1 MRGTGDTYA
10 FAILGSDEKQG
21 TNRSGWIGMTEAAG
35 RTVEQVRAL
44 VAWVGAGRRL
54 TQTGRVTLADAR
66 ALVEVLDTGDR
77 MDPVIGERTFKTKSS
92 EELYHLT
99 LLVEWAKAARLLRV
113 AGGRLLPVKK
123 NAKLVDRPD
132 ELRGAL
138 FAALP
143 RIGRDVTV
151 SGWLESLFS
160 HEYDR
165 GLRALLHRLYTV
177 TAPVPLSDLY
187 EVVWQAVSPLYVLD
201 DLSPERLQHLRV
213 AGDHD
218 VQRALK
224 AMASLDVV
232 LLTEDTAELTEGGRT
247 QTARMRGEPVP
258 GDTVLRILVELADVD
273 SPRVRRQLLVP
284 SAIRLDRLHSVIQ
297 EAMGWQDCHMHAFT
311 IDSVQYGRPDGEL
324 GFRDERTATLA
335 TLLEPGAHFV
345 YTYDFGDSW
354 EHLITVEQFQTA
366 SAGLHYP
373 HCVDGTGACP
383 PEDCGGA
390 PGYGDLKAILA
401 NPTHEEHH
409 AMLEWLG
416 LRSAREFTPDRFA
429 PDEANARLL
438 RLTAP

>member
-1 MRGTGDTYA
+1 MSLD
-10 FAILGSDEKQG
+10 
-21 TNRSGWIGMTEAAG
+21 TNRNGQVSMGE
-35 RTVEQVRAL
+35 TVGGTVGQVRAL
-44 VAWVGAGRRL
+44 VGWVGTGRKL

-77 MDPVIGERTFKTKSS
+77 MDPVIGDRTFKTKSS

-99 LLVEWAKAARLLRV
+99 LLVEWAKAARLLRT

-123 NAKLVDRPD
+123 NARLLDRPD

-143 RIGRDVTV
+143 LIGPAVTV
-151 SGWLESLFS
+151 SGWLESLLS

-165 GLRALLHRLYTV
+165 GLRALLQRLYAT

-201 DLSPERLQHLRV
+201 DLSPDRLGHLRT
-213 AGDHD
+213 ANDHD

-224 AMASLDVV
+224 ALASLDAVH
-232 LLTEDTAELTEGGRT
+232 LTEETAELTADGCTG
-247 QTARMRGEPVP
+247 TARMRGEPEP
-258 GDTVLRILVELADVD
+258 GDAVLRILVELADVD
-273 SPRVRRQLLVP
+273 DPRVWRQLLVP
-284 SAIRLDRLHSVIQ
+284 ASIRLDRLHSVIQ
-297 EAMGWQDCHMHAFT
+297 AAMGWQNCHMHAFT
-311 IDSVQYGRPDGEL
+311 IDGVQYGRSDGEL

-335 TLLEPGAHFV
+335 ALLKPGAHFV

-354 EHLITVEQFQTA
+354 EHVITVDQFQTA

-373 HCVDGTGACP
+373 HCVDGAGACP

-390 PGYGDLKAILA
+390 PGYSDLKVILA
-401 NPTHEEHH
+401 DPAHEEHH
-409 AMLEWLG
+409 AMLVWLG
-416 LRSAREFTPDRFA
+416 LRSATEFAPARFA
-429 PDEANARLL
+429 PYEANTRLL
-438 RLTAP
+438 HLTAP

>member
-1 MRGTGDTYA
+1 VLSSWVRAIRDTT
-10 FAILGSDEKQG
+10 S
-21 TNRSGWIGMTEAAG
+21 NRQVSMGKAVGG
-35 RTVEQVRAL
+35 TVEQVRAL
-44 VAWVGAGRRL
+44 VGWVGAGRKL
-54 TQTGRVTLADAR
+54 TQTGRVTLADSR

-123 NAKLVDRPD
+123 NAKLLDRPE

-143 RIGRDVTV
+143 RIGPAVTV
-151 SGWLESLFS
+151 SGWLESLLS

-165 GLRALLHRLYTV
+165 GLRALLHRLYTA

-187 EVVWQAVSPLYVLD
+187 EVAWQAISPLYVLD
-201 DLSPERLQHLRV
+201 DLSPDRLQHLRA

-218 VQRALK
+218 VQRVLRSL
-224 AMASLDVV
+224 ASLGAAR
-232 LLTEDTAELTEGGRT
+232 LTEDSAELTADGRIE
-247 QTARMRGEPVP
+247 TARMRGEPAP
-258 GDTVLRILVELADVD
+258 GDAVVRILVRLADVD
-273 SPRVRRQLLVP
+273 APRVWRQLLVP
-284 SAIRLDRLHSVIQ
+284 ASIRLDLLHSVIQ
-297 EAMGWQDCHMHAFT
+297 DAMGWQNCHMHAFT
-311 IDSVQYGRPDGEL
+311 IDGVQYGRPDGEL
-324 GFRDERTATLA
+324 GFRDERTTTLA
-335 TLLEPGAHFV
+335 ALLKPSAAFE

-354 EHLITVEQFQTA
+354 EHLISVEELQTA
-366 SAGLHYP
+366 SVGLRYP
-373 HCVDGTGACP
+373 YCVDGGGACP

-390 PGYGDLKAILA
+390 PGYSDLKAILA
-401 NPTHEEHH
+401 DPGHEEHH
-409 AMLEWLG
+409 AMLVWLG
-416 LRSAREFTPDRFA
+416 LRSAAEFDPERFA